1 MLSQGLQRWVQRGL
15 AGEESH
21 EGHIMLKILTPL
33 IVLSAVA
40 ALAYRWQRQ
49 QAIQAVPTAEH
60 KKQWDTRTQWT
71 GISWE

>member
-1 MLSQGLQRWVQRGL
+1 
-15 AGEESH
+15 
-21 EGHIMLKILTPL
+21 MLKILTPL
-33 IVLSAVA
+33 MLLSAVA

-49 QAIQAVPTAEH
+49 QAIRAVPTAEH